1 MDTLL
6 HDLRFAARTLLKKPA
21 FSVAAALCLALGIGA
36 NTAMF
41 SVVNGVLLRPLPYP
55 EPERLVAVWER
66 SVEHSEERNVVAP
79 ANYLDWRAGSTVFE
93 EMGVAMEYSFNLT
106 GLGEPEE
113 VPAQLIS
120 ASMFPVLGV
129 RPAFG
134 RALTA
139 ADDAPGTEDV
149 VVLSH
154 GFWQR
159 HFAGDR
165 GVIGRRVMLNGQPFT
180 VVGVMAEGFGIRAS
194 EAQLWAA
201 IGLDPSVNYRESAG
215 RFLTAYGRLKPGVTP
230 ERAQG
235 ELRTIAARLEQAH
248 PRYNTGWSVNV
259 FPLYDEVVGEARRP
273 LYVLAGV
280 VAFVLLIA
288 CANVANLQLAQ
299 AAARSREIAV
309 RAALGAGR
317 WRVARQLLTESLVL
331 AVAAGAAGILLAYWA
346 VSALRAAAP
355 ASLPRVQEVGLDGR
369 VLAFSV
375 VLSLLTGVLFGLVP
389 ALRAARSDLQETLR
403 AGGRGVS
410 GGGTRTRS
418 ALVVAQVAL
427 SLVLL
432 VGAGLMLKSFAR
444 LINVSPGFNPE
455 QVLTARLSLPSS
467 KYATPA
473 AKRAFQDELLR
484 RVRALPGVR
493 SATAA
498 TYLPFTGMAAASSF
512 WIEGR
517 PTPRPGEEPS
527 ADIRAVDADFFGT
540 LAVPVRRGTPFSDA
554 DARAASTPLV
564 INEAAA
570 RRLFPNA
577 NPLGERIHMPWG
589 DTLVGEI
596 VAVVGDVKHAGLDSV
611 PEPTL
616 YWPLQKFP
624 SVGTVTLALRTAG
637 DPMALAPALRREAKG
652 IDPDQPLADVK
663 PMLAYLGDSVER
675 RRFNAALLGGFAA
688 VALVLAAVGLYGVM
702 SYTVAQ
708 HTRDFGIR
716 IALGADARRVLG
728 GVLRQALAL
737 VGVGLLVGVAGA
749 LAMTRVLTGL
759 LYDVSATDPAVFAG
773 IALLLTAV
781 AAMASLLPARRATR
795 VDPMVALR
803 DE

>member
-41 SVVNGVLLRPLPYP
+41 SVVNAVLLRPLPYP
-55 EPERLVAVWER
+55 EPERLVAIWEANAGLR
-66 SVEHSEERNVVAP
+66 SERNVVSP

-93 EMGVAMEYSFNLT
+93 ETGVVMESSFNLT

-113 VPAQLIS
+113 LPAQRLS
-120 ASMFPVLGV
+120 ATMFPVLGV

-134 RALTA
+134 RGLTP
-139 ADDAPGTEDV
+139 ADDAQGAEAV
-149 VVLSH
+149 VVVSH
-154 GFWQR
+154 AFWRR
-159 HFAGDR
+159 HLGSDR
-165 GVIGRRVMLNGQPFT
+165 AALGKRLTLNGRPFT
-180 VVGVMAEGFGIRAS
+180 VIGVMPEGFNIRAS
-194 EAQLWAA
+194 EAQLFAPLR
-201 IGLDPSVNYRESAG
+201 LDPSVDYRQITG
-215 RFLTAYGRLKPGVTP
+215 RFLTAYGRLKPGVAP
-230 ERAQG
+230 ERAET
-235 ELRTIAARLEQAH
+235 ELRTIAARLAEAH
-248 PRYNTGWSVNV
+248 PDYNAGWTVDV
-259 FPLYDEVVGEARRP
+259 YPLYDEIVGEARRP

-331 AVAAGAAGILLAYWA
+331 ASVAGVAGILLAYWA
-346 VSALRAAAP
+346 VAALRAAAP

-375 VLSLLTGVLFGLVP
+375 LLSLLTGVLFGLVP
-389 ALRAARSDLQETLR
+389 ALRAARSDLQATLR
-403 AGGRGVS
+403 AGGRGLS
-410 GGGTRTRS
+410 GGSTRTRS
-418 ALVVAQVAL
+418 ALVVGQVAL

-444 LINVSPGFNPE
+444 LMNVNPGFDPE
-455 QVLTARLSLPSS
+455 HVLTARVSLPGS
-467 KYATPA
+467 KYANTA
-473 AKRAFQDELLR
+473 ARLAFHDELLR

-498 TYLPFTGMAAASSF
+498 TYLPFTGMASASSF

-517 PTPRPGEEPS
+517 PTPRPGEEPT
-527 ADIRAVDADFFGT
+527 AEIRAVDAEFFRT
-540 LAVPVRRGTPFSDA
+540 LEVPVRRGTPFTDA
-554 DARAASTPLV
+554 EARGASTPLV

-570 RRLFPNA
+570 RQLFPNA
-577 NPLGERIHMPWG
+577 SALGQRIHMPWG

-596 VAVVGDVKHAGLDSV
+596 VAVVGDVKHAGLDSIAK
-611 PEPTL
+611 PTL

-624 SVGTVTLALRTAG
+624 SINTVSIAMRTG
-637 DPMALAPALRREAKG
+637 RDPMALAAAARREAKG
-652 IDPDQPLADVK
+652 VDADQPLADVK
-663 PMLAYLGDSVER
+663 PMLAYLGDSMER
-675 RRFNAALLGGFAA
+675 RRFNAALLAGFAG
-688 VALVLAAVGLYGVM
+688 VALLLAAVGLYGVM

-716 IALGADARRVLG
+716 IALGADTRTVLG
-728 GVLRQALAL
+728 GVLGQALAL
-737 VGVGLLVGVAGA
+737 VGVGLAVGVAGA
-749 LAMTRVLTGL
+749 LAMTRVLAGL
-759 LYDVSATDPAVFAG
+759 LYDVSATDPVVFVSIAV
-773 IALLLTAV
+773 LLTAV
-781 AAMASLLPARRATR
+781 AVVASLVPARRATR
-795 VDPMVALR
+795 VNPIVALQY
-803 DE
+803 E

>member
-41 SVVNGVLLRPLPYP
+41 SVVNAVLLRPLPYP
-55 EPERLVAVWER
+55 EPERLVAIWER
-66 SVEHSEERNVVAP
+66 SAERAEERNVVAP
-79 ANYLDWRAGSTVFE
+79 ANYLDWRAGSSVFE

-113 VPAQLIS
+113 VPAQLLS
-120 ASMFPVLGV
+120 ATMFPLLRV
-129 RPAFG
+129 RPAMG
-134 RALTA
+134 RGLTA
-139 ADDAPGTEDV
+139 ADDAQGTEDV
-149 VVLSH
+149 VVVSH
-154 GFWQR
+154 AFWRR

-165 GVIGRRVMLNGQPFT
+165 GVLGKRLTLNGRPFT
-180 VVGVMAEGFGIRAS
+180 VVGVMAEGFGIRES
-194 EAQLWAA
+194 EAQLWGAL
-201 IGLDPSVNYRESAG
+201 GLDLSVDYRQRSG
-215 RFLTAYGRLKPGVTP
+215 RFLRAYGRLKPGVTP
-230 ERAQG
+230 AQAQT
-235 ELRTIAARLEQAH
+235 ELRTIAARLEELH
-248 PRYNTGWSVNV
+248 PNYNKGWSVNV
-259 FPLYDEVVGEARRP
+259 MPLYDEVVGEARRP

-280 VAFVLLIA
+280 VGFVLLIA

-299 AAARSREIAV
+299 ATARSREIAV

-317 WRVARQLLTESLVL
+317 WRVARQLLTESLLL
-331 AVAAGAAGILLAYWA
+331 AVVAGVAGILLAYWA
-346 VSALRAAAP
+346 VAALRAAAP
-355 ASLPRVQEVGLDGR
+355 ASLPRVQEVGLDAG
-369 VLAFSV
+369 VLVFSV
-375 VLSLLTGVLFGLVP
+375 LLSLLTGILFGLVP
-389 ALRAARSDLQETLR
+389 AIRAARSDLQGTLR
-403 AGGRGVS
+403 AGDRGAS
-410 GGGTRTRS
+410 GGGGRTRA
-418 ALVVAQVAL
+418 ALVVGQVAL

-444 LINVSPGFNPE
+444 LINVSPGFDPE
-455 QVLTARLSLPSS
+455 QVLTARVSLPRS
-467 KYATPA
+467 KYETTA
-473 AKRAFQDELLR
+473 ARLAFHDELLR

-517 PTPRPGEEPS
+517 PAPRAGEEPGG
-527 ADIRAVDADFFGT
+527 DIRAVEADFFRT
-540 LAVPVRRGTPFSDA
+540 LEVPVRRGTTFSDA

-564 INEAAA
+564 INESAA
-570 RRLFPNA
+570 RRFFPNA
-577 NPLGERIHMPWG
+577 NPIGERIHMPWG

-624 SVGTVTLALRTAG
+624 SVGTVSIAVRTAG
-637 DPMALAPALRREAKG
+637 DPMALAAAVRREVKA
-652 IDPDQPLADVK
+652 IDRDQPLADVK

-675 RRFNAALLGGFAA
+675 RRFNAALLAGFAA

-716 IALGADARRVLG
+716 IALGADARTVLRGVLG
-728 GVLRQALAL
+728 QALAL
-737 VGVGLLVGVAGA
+737 AGVGLVVGVLGA
-749 LAMTRVLTGL
+749 LAMTRVLAGL
-759 LYDVSATDPAVFAG
+759 LYDVSATDPSVFAG

-781 AAMASLLPARRATR
+781 AVLASLVPARRATR
-795 VDPMVALR
+795 VSPMVALR
-803 DE
+803 YE